1 MGLMIDK
8 RKYELSIIVPV
19 TKMHG
24 RLHNFKKMVE
34 DTSNFSIQLI
44 VVHDIDDDKTG
55 RELQII
61 LNNKTNIKLI
71 EGKYGSAGAARN
83 AGLELVDSEWVGFWD
98 SDDKPE
104 VKQYLDLVAKVKE
117 EQNLVGYG
125 NFLKISATPNK
136 LQKSKNSFNIEGATN
151 SLKLHKNPGIW
162 RWIFASEVL
171 KNTKFSNLKLG
182 EDVCF
187 LFSILQKVDKV
198 TTSSQVVYKYFV
210 DDPLQS
216 TVLWKNDTRIFLVIK
231 FMNENFISNQK
242 NQNIT
247 IGLLVNQFYSSL
259 KLDKLKY
266 KVISIKL
273 FINIF
278 SKMNFSEK
286 KLCVKLLITIPLNF
300 LET

>member
-71 EGKYGSAGAARN
+71 EGKYGSAGDARN

>member
-8 RKYELSIIVPV
+8 KKYELSIIVPV

-24 RLHNFKKMVE
+24 RLDNFKKMVE

-71 EGKYGSAGAARN
+71 EGKYGSAGDARN
-83 AGLELVDSEWVGFWD
+83 AGLELVDSEWIGFWD

-104 VKQYLDLVAKVKE
+104 VKQCLDLVAKIKE

-125 NFLKISATPNK
+125 NFLKISAKPNK

-300 LET
+300 LEA

>member
-1 MGLMIDK
+1 
-8 RKYELSIIVPV
+8 
-19 TKMHG
+19 
-24 RLHNFKKMVE
+24 
-34 DTSNFSIQLI
+34 
-44 VVHDIDDDKTG
+44 
-55 RELQII
+55 LQII

-71 EGKYGSAGAARN
+71 EGKYGSAGDARN

-125 NFLKISATPNK
+125 NFLKISAIPNK

>member
-1 MGLMIDK
+1 MIDK

-71 EGKYGSAGAARN
+71 EGKYGSAGDARN

-125 NFLKISATPNK
+125 NFLKISAIPNK

-286 KLCVKLLITIPLNF
+286 KLCLKLLITIPLNF